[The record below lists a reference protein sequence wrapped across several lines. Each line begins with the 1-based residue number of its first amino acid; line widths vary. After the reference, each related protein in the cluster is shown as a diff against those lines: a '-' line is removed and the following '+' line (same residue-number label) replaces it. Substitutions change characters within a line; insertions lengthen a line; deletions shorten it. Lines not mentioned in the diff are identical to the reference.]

1 MSKKVCIV
9 NTSLVSLQDL
19 KDLFA
24 EICPDAEIFNIVDE
38 SLLPEVRANNGITNN
53 IVCRMCA
60 YF

>member
-24 EICPDAEIFNIVDE
+24 EICPEA
-38 SLLPEVRANNGITNN
+38 LLLD
-53 IVCRMCA
+53 
-60 YF
+60 F